1 MRERKEKKMESVDEL
16 ERRIAATL
24 NKEQLEAVQSPASA
38 VLVLA
43 GPGSGKTRVITSRV
57 AWLLKTGQCQ
67 PYGVVLVTFTNKA
80 AAEMRSRVSELV
92 GAREVA
98 SLHLGT
104 FHSIANKFLRR
115 HAAKVGIASNFTIA
129 DQSDAERALKGLI
142 QKHADPT
149 RFSKLTPR
157 VVLGWI
163 SKAKNLGQTTADL
176 KHAAAK
182 ANGKDA
188 FRYRFVRER
197 GLGELCELPL
207 DHLKLTRALTVAE
220 DLGRRGLQSTGTELC
235 LQGLLD
241 LRRQGGR
248 SRISGAVVDGR
259 QRDLAKLR

>member
-1 MRERKEKKMESVDEL
+1 MRERTEKKEEEKKMESVDEL

-197 GLGELCELPL
+197 GREREVE
-207 DHLKLTRALTVAE
+207 R
-220 DLGRRGLQSTGTELC
+220 GRE
-235 LQGLLD
+235 
-241 LRRQGGR
+241 R
-248 SRISGAVVDGR
+248 SREGEREVERSRERGR
-259 QRDLAKLR
+259 EVERERSRGRERSRERER